1 MVTDG
6 KIAVTWSI
14 IKCLP
19 VVVELN
25 RAHHRNE
32 QIAHVPIIN
41 LPFSY
46 DKDLSQNNY
55 GSSGKRH
62 SRRISINSKVSYHEE
77 TSLIDDRQLFG
88 KSEIFSSRW
97 CARFISITTGRKFMI
112 DYVTAIFSSVTVTLH
127 WSPEVPPSV
136 TTATIGHLS
145 KIPVTLK
152 SMKSP

>member
-19 VVVELN
+19 VLVELN
-25 RAHHRNE
+25 RAHHRDE
-32 QIAHVPIIN
+32 QIVLVPIIN

-46 DKDLSQNNY
+46 VKELSQNNY
-55 GSSGKRH
+55 GFSGKRH
-62 SRRISINSKVSYHEE
+62 SRRISINSKPSYHGE
-77 TSLIDDRQLFG
+77 TSLIDGRQLFG
-88 KSEIFSSRW
+88 KSEISLSRW
-97 CARFISITTGRKFMI
+97 CARFNSITTGTKFMI
-112 DYVTAIFSSVTVTLH
+112 DYKTAIFSSVTVTLH

-136 TTATIGHLS
+136 TSATIGHLS